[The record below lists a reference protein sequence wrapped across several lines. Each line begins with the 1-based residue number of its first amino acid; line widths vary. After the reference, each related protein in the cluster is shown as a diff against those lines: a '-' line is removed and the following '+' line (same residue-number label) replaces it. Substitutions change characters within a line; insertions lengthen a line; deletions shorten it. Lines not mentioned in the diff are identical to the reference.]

1 MATPSEQPQ
10 TQSSPLN
17 LPRLQAKAL
26 SGFALPPG
34 FPNTI
39 GLPKY
44 PVGSRCRWV
53 PTPATDWGIVIGQAY
68 IPSRVEAAST
78 QWDWSYLLL
87 LDDDSPSRQ
96 WLLADWVDETDL
108 EFFPLNPHESSP

>member
-1 MATPSEQPQ
+1 MATPSEQPE
-10 TQSSPLN
+10 TQFSPLN
-17 LPRLQAKAL
+17 LPRLQARAL
-26 SGFALPPG
+26 SGCALPPG

-44 PVGSRCRWV
+44 PVGSRCRWI

-68 IPSRVEAAST
+68 VPSKSEDTTLT
-78 QWDWSYLLL
+78 QWAWSYLLL
-87 LDDDSPSRQ
+87 LDVDSPSRQ

-108 EFFPLNPHESSP
+108 EFFPTQPS